1 MKITNK
7 IIAVAILFATFSF
20 AHADEKNY
28 QNDHPKWQQKDKITK
43 AEYLKWHEELFNKM
57 DTNKDGVLTIEERKA
72 FREAHKQKMEEKSKK
87 N

>member
-7 IIAVAILFATFSF
+7 IITVVILFATFSIVQ
-20 AHADEKNY
+20 ADEKNY
-28 QNDHPKWQQKDKITK
+28 RNDHPKWQQKDKITK